1 MERVVLNALGC
12 GLPPDIRAFGDYAG
26 IVFGEA
32 DPPITLSH
40 FYNRQQKEER
50 RYSINKG
57 GTRCPLRVGM
67 RLALLIFAPS
77 AITLASSSEKPIHLR
92 LTQPPLQRCVHA
104 PLSMKSRKA
113 AVIFILVTVTL
124 DILAMGLII
133 PVLPK
138 LILDFLGGEMTDA
151 AKWSARFAVVFALMQ
166 FFFSPLLGV
175 LSDRFGRRPIIL
187 LSNLGLGLDYI
198 VMAMAPTLS
207 WLFLGR
213 IISGITT
220 SSIPTAMAYIADV
233 TPKEKRAGAFGLIGV
248 AFGVGFT
255 FGPAIGGLAGDVNP
269 RLAFWIAAALS
280 LANWLWGYFFVPE
293 SLAKNQRKEF
303 QLRRANPVGSLK
315 LLRSHHELWRL
326 TTIQFLAY
334 LAHNVFSVWALY
346 AIYRY
351 AWSQGMIGISL
362 MIVGIVTAV
371 VSGGLTGR
379 MVKRF
384 GEKRTLYIGQFF
396 GSSGMLV
403 AGLAKTGAWLLA
415 SIPIIS
421 LWNISMPAAQSM
433 MTHRVSE
440 REQGEL
446 QGALQSMRSITFIIG
461 PWLFLRIF
469 GWFIDPKRGIHL
481 PGAPYYL
488 AAAFL
493 FTAMLMSTRI
503 QQTPVQS
510 QTATSPN
517 VPLVP
522 PEITAAG
529 AAPIAEAEEK
539 I

>member
-1 MERVVLNALGC
+1 
-12 GLPPDIRAFGDYAG
+12 
-26 IVFGEA
+26 
-32 DPPITLSH
+32 
-40 FYNRQQKEER
+40 
-50 RYSINKG
+50 
-57 GTRCPLRVGM
+57 
-67 RLALLIFAPS
+67 
-77 AITLASSSEKPIHLR
+77 
-92 LTQPPLQRCVHA
+92 
-104 PLSMKSRKA
+104 
-113 AVIFILVTVTL
+113 
-124 DILAMGLII
+124 
-133 PVLPK
+133 
-138 LILDFLGGEMTDA
+138 
-151 AKWSARFAVVFALMQ
+151 
-166 FFFSPLLGV
+166 
-175 LSDRFGRRPIIL
+175 
-187 LSNLGLGLDYI
+187 
-198 VMAMAPTLS
+198 
-207 WLFLGR
+207 
-213 IISGITT
+213 
-220 SSIPTAMAYIADV
+220 
-233 TPKEKRAGAFGLIGV
+233 
-248 AFGVGFT
+248 
-255 FGPAIGGLAGDVNP
+255 LAGDVNP

-280 LANWLWGYFFVPE
+280 LTNWLWGYFFVPE
-293 SLAKNQRKEF
+293 SLPKNQRKEF
-303 QLRRANPVGSLK
+303 NLRRANPVGSLK

-469 GWFIDPKRGIHL
+469 GWFIEPKNQIHL

-503 QQTPVQS
+503 QEKPIES
-510 QTATSPN
+510 QEIMPPTA
-517 VPLVP
+517 PLLP
-522 PEITAAG
+522 PEITATG
-529 AAPIAEAEEK
+529 AAPITEAEEN